1 MNTMKMT
8 TKEFV
13 GAELEQAYAKVFGG
27 RVIGGFND
35 HGLDV
40 TTNDTTIPKVQVK
53 SSIPIA
59 CKFLAKSEELG
70 QFIPIC
76 IGEPGTRE
84 EILATLKQFGGWVE
98 NGLPGRQQALRE
110 ICKIRSL
117 CGA

>member
-1 MNTMKMT
+1 MT

-13 GAELEQAYAKVFGG
+13 GAELEHAYAKVLGG

-35 HGLDV
+35 GGLDV
-40 TTNDTTIPKVQVK
+40 TTCDNTVPSVQVK

-59 CKFLAKSEELG
+59 CKFLAESTKRR

-84 EILATLKQFGGWVE
+84 AVLDSLRKFGAWIE
-98 NGLPGRQQALRE
+98 NGIPGRDRALAE
-110 ICKIRSL
+110 IGKIRML
-117 CGA
+117 CRA